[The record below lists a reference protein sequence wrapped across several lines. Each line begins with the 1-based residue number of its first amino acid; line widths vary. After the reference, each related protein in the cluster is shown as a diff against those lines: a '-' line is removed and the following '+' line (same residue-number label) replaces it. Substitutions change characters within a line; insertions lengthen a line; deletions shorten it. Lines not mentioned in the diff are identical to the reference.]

1 MVMTNKEPKDNI
13 GVGPGRGR
21 PKGVR
26 NKCGAEFRAII
37 AEAGPDVAKRI
48 VEIARDEG
56 HSDQL
61 VACRFIGDRL
71 DPPPRGTLVRFDLP
85 RIQSAAD
92 VPIVIDALLQACAG
106 GNLTTT
112 EAGDLANVIAR
123 LQSAVTLVELDQRIR
138 QIETGTAP
146 PPRLAAVR

>member
-1 MVMTNKEPKDNI
+1 MANKEPKDNI
-13 GVGPGRGR
+13 GVGLGRGR
-21 PKGVR
+21 PKGAR
-26 NKCGAEFRAII
+26 NRYGAEFRAII
-37 AEAGPDVAKRI
+37 TAAGSDVARRI
-48 VEIARDEG
+48 VEIARDKD

-85 RIQSAAD
+85 RVKSVED
-92 VPIVIDALLQACAG
+92 LPPVIDAILQACASG
-106 GNLTTT
+106 KLTTA
-112 EAGDLANVIAR
+112 EASDLANVISR
-123 LQSAVTLVELDQRIR
+123 LQSAGTLIELERRIA